1 MGTTVGPVT
10 VKHISVVLLTPDS
23 VEFKFGLENTQ
34 QSEYTWVYRAPW
46 RFLTSEQAPF

>member
-1 MGTTVGPVT
+1 MLFVIITYPQTMGTTVGPVT

-34 QSEYTWVYRAPW
+34 QSEYT
-46 RFLTSEQAPF
+46 